1 MLSRST
7 LNLIASQSNYL
18 SKNSTVKALV
28 RLAKQRRAKEKKI
41 FKIFNLKREL
51 LKKIFITIKLKP
63 HNRAAL
69 KYKKTKKIVNEIF
82 KKGHQKEKLSQ
93 II

>member
-1 MLSRST
+1 M
-7 LNLIASQSNYL
+7 
-18 SKNSTVKALV
+18 KALV
-28 RLAKQRRAKEKKI
+28 RLEKQRRAKEKRI
-41 FKIFNLKREL
+41 FEIFNLKRKWL
-51 LKKIFITIKLKP
+51 QKFFHYDKVKP

-69 KYKKTKKIVNEIF
+69 RCKKTIKKIVNEIF